1 MMWYTRRINPLRR
14 VHSIS
19 AFFACLV
26 ASAVFLPGCWGQS
39 PPKDQDLI
47 NRFTENRSTYEE
59 LRSRLETDEKLKEV
73 ATWGFRTFDSPL
85 VLQPPTPDLSV
96 VRYKE
101 YLSILG
107 LVKASTASRSQG
119 SHPRICISAWASG
132 WAADTRH
139 IAICWL
145 PDEAIRDATSGGGAP
160 TGTGIKRV
168 KIDGSWYLQKDC

>member
-1 MMWYTRRINPLRR
+1 MMRHPRRVDPLRC
-14 VHSIS
+14 VHPLAAFFVCMLAS
-19 AFFACLV
+19 AF
-26 ASAVFLPGCWGQS
+26 FLPGCWGQS
-39 PPKDQDLI
+39 PP
-47 NRFTENRSTYEE
+47 ENRSTYEE
-59 LRSRLETDEKLKEV
+59 LRSRLEVDEKLKEV
-73 ATWGFRTFDSPL
+73 ATWGFRTFESPL

-101 YLSILG
+101 YLSLLG

-145 PDEAIRDATSGGGAP
+145 PDEAISHATSGGGAP
-160 TGTGIKRV
+160 IATGIKRET
-168 KIDGSWYLQKDC
+168 IDGSWYLQKDS

>member
-1 MMWYTRRINPLRR
+1 MMWHARR
-14 VHSIS
+14 VEPLQRVHPLA
-19 AFFACLV
+19 AFFACVL
-26 ASAVFLPGCWGQS
+26 ASILILPGCWGQS

-47 NRFTENRSTYEE
+47 NRFIENRSTYEQ
-59 LRSRLETDEKLKEV
+59 LRSLLEADEKLKEV

-101 YLSILG
+101 YLSLLG

-119 SHPRICISAWASG
+119 LHPRICISAWVSG

-145 PDEAIRDATSGGGAP
+145 PDESIRDPTSGGGTP
-160 TGTGIKRV
+160 IGTGIKRV
-168 KIDGSWYLQKDC
+168 KIDGSWYLQKDS